1 MEMLRHSAL
10 PELGV
15 FYFFL
20 HRLERILGTLYPMRT
35 SLKPRYWRGLRSTV
49 DAQHCAFRLW
59 SAIPTNPA
67 PMPGQTQVLYAIWDR
82 FSQRRNESHDRQMVR
97 NDVPHIRL
105 RAIVRLADS
114 IFSLNIDIVENNKPS
129 LDSYP
134 KTTYDTCVC
143 RCFPAYAI
151 ASCVFPI
158 APKRSPLK
166 GIEFLFTLRFR
177 LKWFQTYFHF
187 LQFRHLDQRNGQQWE
202 TREFEESWCMAKLT
216 QLTTPCLSP
225 SFLMHIDP

>member
-1 MEMLRHSAL
+1 
-10 PELGV
+10 
-15 FYFFL
+15 
-20 HRLERILGTLYPMRT
+20 
-35 SLKPRYWRGLRSTV
+35 
-49 DAQHCAFRLW
+49 
-59 SAIPTNPA
+59 
-67 PMPGQTQVLYAIWDR
+67 MPGQTQVLYAIWDR
-82 FSQRRNESHDRQMVR
+82 FSQRRNQSHDRQMVR

-114 IFSLNIDIVENNKPS
+114 IFSLNIDIVENNKPP

-177 LKWFQTYFHF
+177 LKWFQTSFHF

-225 SFLMHIDP
+225 SFFNAHRPMKVKWRNGSSFINSCFPHEHKCPQWQYTNIRIFVVCTLYNVGTTDNDQNDFISTMNRTCS